1 MHKVPP
7 RADDASKPILP
18 ARLKRDMPL
27 VPAASIA
34 GRALVIVIAI
44 MTFLAS
50 LTAGAALLVIDASEG
65 WRDSVSREITVQ
77 VRPAAGRE
85 LEADAQ
91 TAAQIVRAVPE
102 VADVAVYSK
111 RESEQLLE
119 PWLGT
124 GLDLGELPV
133 PRLIVVKL
141 KDGAPPPDLAM
152 LRKALVDKVP
162 GASLDD
168 HRAWLARLGTM
179 ADTLI
184 VVAAVVFLLVIV
196 AMAFAVAF
204 ATRGAMAGN
213 REIIDVLH
221 FVGAEDRYIAAEFR
235 RHFLRLGLE
244 GGALGA
250 LLAVAAF
257 GVAGA
262 VSAYWAA
269 TPSGDQLQALFGS
282 FLLGWRGY
290 AAIVLIGV
298 SIGIVTGSMS
308 RSIVFRHLRGLH

>member
-1 MHKVPP
+1 MRKVPP
-7 RADDASKPILP
+7 RADAAAKPILP

-50 LTAGAALLVIDASEG
+50 LTAGAALLVIDASQG
-65 WRDSVSREITVQ
+65 WRESVSREITVQ
-77 VRPAAGRE
+77 VRPVTGRD

-91 TAAQIVRAVPE
+91 TAAGIVRAVPE
-102 VADVAVYSK
+102 VGDVSVTSK

-141 KDGAPPPDLAM
+141 KEGAPQPDLAA

-184 VVAAVVFLLVIV
+184 VVAAVVFVLVVV

-250 LLAVAAF
+250 VLAVAAF
-257 GVAGA
+257 GLAGA
-262 VSAYWAA
+262 VSSYWAA

-290 AAIVLIGV
+290 AAIVGIGV
-298 SIGIVTGSMS
+298 SIGVVTGSMS